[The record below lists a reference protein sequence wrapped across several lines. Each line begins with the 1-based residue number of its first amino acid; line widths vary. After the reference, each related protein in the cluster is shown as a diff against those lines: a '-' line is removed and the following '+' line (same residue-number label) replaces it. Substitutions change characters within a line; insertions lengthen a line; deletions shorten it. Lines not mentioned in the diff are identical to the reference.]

1 MNSNTEASITI
12 DVPLTREDPDTLG
25 NIVKAGLL
33 AHPRTLPSKLF
44 YDERGS
50 TLFEQ
55 ICELPEYYQTRTEH
69 QLLVTWADEIVELS
83 GAEELVELG
92 SGAATKTMLDQ

>member
-1 MNSNTEASITI
+1 MNSKAEALITI
-12 DVPLTREDPDTLG
+12 DVPITREDPGTLG
-25 NIVKAGLL
+25 EIVKAGLL
-33 AHPRTLPSKLF
+33 ANPRTLPSKLF

-69 QLLVTWADEIVELS
+69 QLLIRWADEIVELS
-83 GAEELVELG
+83 
-92 SGAATKTMLDQ
+92 